1 MAHLWPQA
9 FLVDL
14 DNTLHD
20 YGRAAQTARM
30 ALARHVEQQWGIASA
45 VVLQRYEALLTEPGN
60 PDWKTARDMRMAR
73 IECLVE
79 TWPETN
85 AACIEPLANLLE
97 TALIDAVRPF
107 DGALE
112 AIAVL
117 KAIAPTLIVTEGYQD
132 MQTRIAERLGLST
145 STGELLATKAY
156 GVRKVDGSAYVLV
169 RERLG
174 VPAASVVV
182 MGDNWDWDIVAPAR
196 IGMWQI
202 WVNGDSPE
210 RGPPP
215 ERFIGRTAGMSDVPG
230 LLVHHRR
237 AMP

>member
-1 MAHLWPQA
+1 MVHLWPQA

-20 YGRAAQTARM
+20 YERAAHTARM
-30 ALARHVEQQWGIASA
+30 ALARNVEQQWGIASA

-60 PDWKTARDMRMAR
+60 QEWKTARDMRMAR
-73 IECLVE
+73 LERLVKS
-79 TWPETN
+79 WPETN
-85 AACIEPLANLLE
+85 AACTEPLASLLE
-97 TALIDAVRPF
+97 SALIDAVCPF

-132 MQTRIAERLGLST
+132 MQIRIAERLGLAT
-145 STGELLATKAY
+145 STRELLATKAH
-156 GVRKVDGSAYVLV
+156 GVRKIDGSAYVLA

-174 VPAASVVV
+174 VPVASVVM
-182 MGDNWDWDIVAPAR
+182 MGDNWDWDVMASSR

-202 WVNGDSPE
+202 WVNGRSPE

-215 ERFIGRTAGMSDVPG
+215 ERFIGRTAGLCDVPG
-230 LLVHHRR
+230 LLDYHCR